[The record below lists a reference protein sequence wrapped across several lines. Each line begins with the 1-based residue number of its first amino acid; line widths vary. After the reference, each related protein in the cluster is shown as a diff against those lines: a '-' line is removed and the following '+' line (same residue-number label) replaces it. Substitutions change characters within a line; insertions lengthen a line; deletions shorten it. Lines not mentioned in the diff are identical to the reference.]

1 MRVLRDG
8 RTGGL
13 PRLLCAGGLGGV
25 TEAER
30 AKTAH
35 CRAHGGRLRQGVE
48 ACRAVIVSM
57 RDLTPPPPPALSALA
72 GSSAVQCHLVHRL
85 LPRL

>member
-13 PRLLCAGGLGGV
+13 PRLLCAGGLEGV

-35 CRAHGGRLRQGVE
+35 CRAYGGRLRQGVE
-48 ACRAVIVSM
+48 ACRAVIV
-57 RDLTPPPPPALSALA
+57 
-72 GSSAVQCHLVHRL
+72 
-85 LPRL
+85 